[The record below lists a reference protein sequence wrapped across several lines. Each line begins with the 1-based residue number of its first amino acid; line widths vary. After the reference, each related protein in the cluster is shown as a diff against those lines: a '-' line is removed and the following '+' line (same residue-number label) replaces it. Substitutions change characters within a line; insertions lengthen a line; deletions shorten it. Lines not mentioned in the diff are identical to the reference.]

1 MEPCRCAQRG
11 GCWCW
16 NAAGPRCRGDAVTRT
31 AAAVETSTIRKMDTA
46 MTRRKN
52 RTESRMKQLNEPL
65 QTRSE
70 TCRFRNSL
78 KQNICVELLQD
89 GCHRS
94 FSEFFTLLDPGRVG
108 RAAQEA
114 GLRTPL
120 DGQRDKLETMVLHLR
135 QAEQAEN
142 TSSWT
147 AACYQRLLL
156 GRYFSAPEDLWLRLH
171 FYHRCADAERGGH
184 SRPATEARA
193 HLAEIYLQLGELQQ
207 AREQAER
214 CVRQADE
221 GGWPL
226 RLEARRTLWRIHS
239 RLAGAAQPAEAQ
251 QLLHEGRRVAA
262 ESKDKRSESEACYQ
276 LGLSYQRKGDHDKAK
291 QFFNSCLQIGDG
303 LQDADWLG
311 KSYKA
316 MAASVERVTHT
327 THSSFWR
334 SWSPSLEATGRNTTW
349 QTALCLWAACTS
361 IRASTPRPVNTSC
374 RPARSSQPPETCLC
388 CRSLRYVR
396 RPLPGTLVTFEA
408 PGIQLSLSVSCQVSL
423 AMSRSRLSEQET
435 CPRGDVIARRSATLV
450 PGGGGGTTTWT
461 CGTNSL

>member
-52 RTESRMKQLNEPL
+52 RTESSRMKQLNEPL

-316 MAASVERVTHT
+316 MAASVESQGYTHNALQFLEKLVAISRGNGQKHNLADGLMSLGRVYFNKSQYT
-327 THSSFWR
+327 TACEYFLQACEVLSAAGDV
-334 SWSPSLEATGRNTTW
+334 SLLQE
-349 QTALCLWAACTS
+349 S
-361 IRASTPRPVNTSC
+361 
-374 RPARSSQPPETCLC
+374 
-388 CRSLRYVR
+388 
-396 RPLPGTLVTFEA
+396 
-408 PGIQLSLSVSCQVSL
+408 QVSL